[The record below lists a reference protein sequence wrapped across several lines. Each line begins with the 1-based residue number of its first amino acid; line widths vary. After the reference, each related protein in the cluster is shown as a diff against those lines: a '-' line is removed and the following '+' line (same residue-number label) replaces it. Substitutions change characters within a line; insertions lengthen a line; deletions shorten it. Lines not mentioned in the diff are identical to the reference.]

1 MRLALTY
8 QRVFPSKG
16 GAETYVADLARRLV
30 AAGHA
35 VDLVAE
41 AWDDAAIAPEVGR
54 VPVAVSGRTRG
65 ARIWSFAHESERLLR
80 SAGARYDCT
89 VGFINTWYTDVL
101 IPQGGVHDASLQAN
115 AMRYP
120 PGLRRG
126 LYVLGKR
133 ANPKWWGL
141 YRAIERRQY
150 DPTRPTRYVAVSA
163 MVREHLE
170 RYRHVARER
179 IRVIPNAIDADR
191 LAVDDPEAVRR
202 AFRRARGLSESDLVA
217 LFVGP
222 NPRLKG
228 LPPLLEAL
236 RVRKERGARPIHLLV
251 CGGGKLAP
259 FRATVERYGLTDTV
273 HLVGFLPDVREGF
286 HASDLF
292 VLPTY
297 YDPCS
302 LVVFEA
308 MACGLPVVTTRCN
321 GAGELIGEGR
331 EGFVIDRPDDVG
343 ALASALDRL
352 ADDGARRAMSERAR
366 ELGREQSFDRHV
378 ARLVALFEEVAASRR
393 GGRSAGPLEAA

>member
-1 MRLALTY
+1 MRLALAY

-30 AAGHA
+30 EAGHA
-35 VDLVAE
+35 VDLLAE
-41 AWDDAAIAPEVGR
+41 SWDESALAPGVGR
-54 VPVAVSGRTRG
+54 VRVAARGRTRAG
-65 ARIWSFAHESERLLR
+65 RIWGFAREAERLLA
-80 SAGARYDCT
+80 SARGDYDCT
-89 VGFINTWYTDVL
+89 VGFINTWGTDVL
-101 IPQGGVHDASLQAN
+101 IPQGGVHDASLEAN
-115 AMRYP
+115 ARRHP
-120 PGLRRG
+120 PGWRRG

-133 ANPKWWGL
+133 ANPKRWGL

-150 DPTRPTRYVAVSA
+150 DPARPTRYVAVSE
-163 MVREHLE
+163 MVRGHLE
-170 RYRHVARER
+170 RYQNVPRDR
-179 IRVIPNAIDADR
+179 IRVIPNAIDAGR
-191 LAVDDPEAVRR
+191 LAVDNPPAVRG
-202 AFRRARGLSESDLVA
+202 AFRRSRGLADSDLVA
-217 LFVGP
+217 LFVGH

-236 RVRKERGARPIHLLV
+236 RLRRERGGRPIHLLV
-251 CGGGKLAP
+251 CGGGKLGP
-259 FRATVERYGLTDTV
+259 FRATVERFGLAETV

-352 ADDGARRAMSERAR
+352 ADDGARRLMGERAR
-366 ELGREQSFDRHV
+366 ALGREQSLDRHV
-378 ARLVALFEEVAASRR
+378 ARLVGLFEEVAASRR
-393 GGRSAGPLEAA
+393 SGRPAGSRGAA